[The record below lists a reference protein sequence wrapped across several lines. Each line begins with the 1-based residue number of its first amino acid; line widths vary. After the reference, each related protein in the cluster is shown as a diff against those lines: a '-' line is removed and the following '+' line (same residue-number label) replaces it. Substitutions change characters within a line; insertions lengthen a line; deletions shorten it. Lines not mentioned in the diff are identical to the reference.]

1 MRPSY
6 DSSTLTAEFTT
17 SIVTAAS
24 GIYKLQLSDVQ
35 TKAISS
41 GRYVYDVM
49 LTLSDSTIEVV
60 HKGILTVNPRGNTII
75 MNELSEFFNSVAK
88 EKKRVE
94 EEKIRFT
101 PRVNVSLSD
110 LSGFF
115 GTITEA
121 KREHVVIAE
130 RESTKLDALK
140 GFFNRLDQ
148 FENALQE
155 NIEKQKQEPHEEY
168 KDEVAYDI
176 EQVEKEK
183 TESEK
188 KQEELEPI
196 VETIQK
202 VKEVKQVEVKPV
214 NYFNINKRPEPKVE
228 QTDINSLAKAMSG
241 LIKKPDEENKV
252 QLSDLEKLQLEFRH
266 FKDLVIKQMA
276 SIGGGGEVRLLNL
289 DDVDTS
295 SLGNGKFL
303 VYNSSSKKLE
313 FTDQVDGN

>member
-1 MRPSY
+1 
-6 DSSTLTAEFTT
+6 
-17 SIVTAAS
+17 
-24 GIYKLQLSDVQ
+24 
-35 TKAISS
+35 
-41 GRYVYDVM
+41 
-49 LTLSDSTIEVV
+49 
-60 HKGILTVNPRGNTII
+60 

-94 EEKIRFT
+94 EERIRFT
-101 PRVNVSLSD
+101 PRVNVNLSD
-110 LSGFF
+110 LSSFF

-121 KREHVVIAE
+121 KREHIVIAK
-130 RESTKLDALK
+130 RDTTNESTKLDALK

-148 FENALQE
+148 FETALQE
-155 NIEKQKQEPHEEY
+155 NIDKQKETPEDGYDPAEVEGYEEFN
-168 KDEVAYDI
+168 KNYD
-176 EQVEKEK
+176 K

-188 KQEELEPI
+188 KQDELEPI

-202 VKEVKQVEVKPV
+202 VEEVKEVKQVEVKPV

-303 VYNSSSKKLE
+303 VYNATSKKLE

>member
-1 MRPSY
+1 
-6 DSSTLTAEFTT
+6 
-17 SIVTAAS
+17 
-24 GIYKLQLSDVQ
+24 
-35 TKAISS
+35 
-41 GRYVYDVM
+41 
-49 LTLSDSTIEVV
+49 
-60 HKGILTVNPRGNTII
+60 

-94 EEKIRFT
+94 EERIRFT
-101 PRVNVSLSD
+101 PRVNVNLSD
-110 LSGFF
+110 LSSFF

-121 KREHVVIAE
+121 KREHIVIAK

-140 GFFNRLDQ
+140 GFFDRLDK
-148 FENALQE
+148 FETALQE
-155 NIEKQKQEPHEEY
+155 NIEKQKHEPHEDY

-176 EQVEKEK
+176 EQLDKEK

-188 KQEELEPI
+188 KQDELEPI
-196 VETIQK
+196 IETK
-202 VKEVKQVEVKPV
+202 VDRFPTAEERWPRAGETAEIKQVEIKPV

-228 QTDINSLAKAMSG
+228 ETDVNSLAQAMSG
-241 LIKKPDEENKV
+241 LIKKPEQQVVTE
-252 QLSDLEKLQLEFRH
+252 QLSDLEKLQREFTQFR
-266 FKDLVIKQMA
+266 KLVTMQMA

-303 VYNSSSKKLE
+303 VYNASSKKLE